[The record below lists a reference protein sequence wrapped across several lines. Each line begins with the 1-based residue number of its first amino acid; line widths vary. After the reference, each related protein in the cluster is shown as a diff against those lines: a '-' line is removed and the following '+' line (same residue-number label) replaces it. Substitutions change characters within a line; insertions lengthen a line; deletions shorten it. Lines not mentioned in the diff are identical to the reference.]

1 MALTMPFRFLS
12 LLGGLA
18 LCMVAPSAHASL
30 GGNAA
35 SIASDSTALG
45 GSHTV
50 ERTAGW
56 EVHILRLPFGV
67 VVREYLHGDTVFA
80 VAWSGRALPNL
91 RQLLG
96 AYFEPYAESPRD
108 HGAHHHHR
116 RAVTTPDWVV
126 QSVGHH
132 GGFLGRAWLRNA
144 LPRSPAFDLET
155 LRAW

>member
-1 MALTMPFRFLS
+1 MA
-12 LLGGLA
+12 
-18 LCMVAPSAHASL
+18 APSAPASL

-45 GSHTV
+45 GTHTI
-50 ERTAGW
+50 ERAAGW
-56 EVHILRLPFGV
+56 EVHVLRLPFGV
-67 VVREYLHGDTVFA
+67 VVREYLHGETVFA
-80 VAWSGRALPNL
+80 VAWSGRTLPNL

-96 AYFEPYAESPRD
+96 TYFEPYVESPRA
-108 HGAHHHHR
+108 HGAHHHR
-116 RAVTTPDWVV
+116 REVTTPDWVV

-144 LPRSPAFDLET
+144 LPAGFDLET

>member
-1 MALTMPFRFLS
+1 M
-12 LLGGLA
+12 
-18 LCMVAPSAHASL
+18 
-30 GGNAA
+30 
-35 SIASDSTALG
+35 
-45 GSHTV
+45 

-56 EVHILRLPFGV
+56 EVHVLGLPFGV

-91 RQLLG
+91 RRVLG
-96 AYFEPYAESPRD
+96 AYFEPYVESTQD
-108 HGAHHHHR
+108 HGARHHHR
-116 RAVTTPDWVV
+116 RVVTTPDWVV

-144 LPRSPAFDLET
+144 LPPGFDLET

>member
-1 MALTMPFRFLS
+1 MAFKMSTSSLS
-12 LLGGLA
+12 WLAAAA
-18 LCMVAPSAHASL
+18 LCMAAPSAHASL

-35 SIASDSTALG
+35 SIASDSSALG
-45 GSHTV
+45 GTHTM
-50 ERTAGW
+50 ERVAGW
-56 EVHILRLPFGV
+56 EVHVLRLPFGV

-96 AYFEPYAESPRD
+96 AYFEPYVESPQD

-144 LPRSPAFDLET
+144 LPPGFDLET